1 MDAYFVRRELSEHRK
16 TCKVEG
22 DYQCP
27 YCDSQ
32 DKKNT
37 VIKHISRYHRSEH
50 RARKDR
56 PGQQARSRSNSEDE
70 IASTHSC
77 EGFEDESEE
86 DEVMERNIE
95 LMDIAPSE
103 DSERSE
109 ETSESE
115 VSEASGLD
123 DDSDASDVSEEYSSE
138 EMDVDSDM

>member
-1 MDAYFVRRELSEHRK
+1 MDAYFVRRELSKHRK
-16 TCKVEG
+16 TCKVEE

-27 YCDSQ
+27 YCDYSQ
-32 DKKNT
+32 HKKNT

-56 PGQQARSRSNSEDE
+56 LGQQARSRSNSEDE

-77 EGFEDESEE
+77 EGLEDESKE
-86 DEVMERNIE
+86 DEVMERSIE
-95 LMDIAPSE
+95 RMDIAPSE

-123 DDSDASDVSEEYSSE
+123 DDSDASDVSEE
-138 EMDVDSDM
+138 